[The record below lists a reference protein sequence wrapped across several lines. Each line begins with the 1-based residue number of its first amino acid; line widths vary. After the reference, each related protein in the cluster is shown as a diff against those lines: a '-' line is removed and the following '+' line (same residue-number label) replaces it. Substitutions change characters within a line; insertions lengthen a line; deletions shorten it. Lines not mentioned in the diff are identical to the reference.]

1 MKVAV
6 VGSRG
11 FEFPPAPDQTGEFV
25 RAIIASLME
34 HQPLTI
40 LSGGAAGVDTYA
52 REACQ
57 SLGFH
62 ICKLDA
68 FEEAEDAEATGARYH
83 FVEYLALWRNADG
96 KLNRG
101 AGFKRNRRV
110 VAEADMVIALFAEG
124 PSTPGTKNVVKTARE
139 QGKPVH
145 IYHPPE
151 GWMKL

>member
-1 MKVAV
+1 MKVAI

-11 FEFPPAPDQTGEFV
+11 FAFTQAPDRTDEFV
-25 RAIIASLME
+25 RAIVRSLMME
-34 HQPLTI
+34 NPLVV
-40 LSGGAAGVDTYA
+40 LSGGAAGVDTFV
-52 REACQ
+52 REACE

-68 FEEAEDAEATGARYH
+68 FEEAEDGGHREHH
-83 FVEYLALWRNADG
+83 FVEYLALWRDADG
-96 KLNRG
+96 KLDRG

-110 VAEADMVIALFAEG
+110 VAEADMVIALFADG

-145 IYHPPE
+145 VYHE
-151 GWMKL
+151 GEWTKW